1 MDVAVRGE
9 EVEQLAGVGQ
19 PEGQGGG
26 GRGRAAR
33 AHLPQY
39 NQICLTI
46 YTFNAKSMII
56 SRLTWPRRL
65 ATLSRKAV
73 SLSALVA
80 GVSSGR

>member
-33 AHLPQY
+33 AHLPQ
-39 NQICLTI
+39 Q
-46 YTFNAKSMII
+46 YTLNNNSKQNVKYVFIE
-56 SRLTWPRRL
+56 L
-65 ATLSRKAV
+65 KA
-73 SLSALVA
+73 
-80 GVSSGR
+80 R